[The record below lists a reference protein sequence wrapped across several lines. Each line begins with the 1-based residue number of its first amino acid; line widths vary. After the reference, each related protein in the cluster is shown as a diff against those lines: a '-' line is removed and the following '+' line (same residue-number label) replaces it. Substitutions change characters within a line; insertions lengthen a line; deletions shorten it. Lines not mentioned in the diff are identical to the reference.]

1 MAKRRGPVLLE
12 LIGEAKAPPARPIPR
27 GPAQPESPPPTP
39 TPSTRVDAP
48 PIARVDPRPAR
59 TPAFQPQAAQ
69 VQSTERPSEPRD
81 RSWLSPTRT
90 LRIPAGYVFFVA
102 AGILGLFALG
112 WALGHRSAE
121 SKARQDQAARVANEF
136 EGPGPT
142 RDLYGSN
149 APAQPKAPSSTQQSV
164 QRPAAVPQRPI
175 VPDRDPREAG
185 LNYYI
190 VDRYDPATAARAVE
204 FLRASGMDVVALPD
218 ENPTFHLIVALP
230 GFPRGSLSSPEAK
243 ALGDQIRRL
252 GRVWKQQNRGPSD
265 FSSCYLKKYEPSR

>member
-1 MAKRRGPVLLE
+1 MPV
-12 LIGEAKAPPARPIPR
+12 GY
-27 GPAQPESPPPTP
+27 
-39 TPSTRVDAP
+39 
-48 PIARVDPRPAR
+48 
-59 TPAFQPQAAQ
+59 AFFLAAA
-69 VQSTERPSEPRD
+69 V
-81 RSWLSPTRT
+81 
-90 LRIPAGYVFFVA
+90 
-102 AGILGLFALG
+102 LGLFALG
-112 WALGHRSAE
+112 WALGHRSAVN
-121 SKARQDQAARVANEF
+121 KAREEQAARAASEF

-149 APAQPKAPSSTQQSV
+149 APAQPSPPVVDQRQAPRQSS
-164 QRPAAVPQRPI
+164 VPQRPI

-243 ALGDQIRRL
+243 AVGDQIRRL
-252 GRVWKQQNRGPSD
+252 GRVWKQQQRGPSD
-265 FSSCYLKKYEPSR
+265 FSSCYLKKYEPNR